1 MYGLKRHKVS
11 GNSNLFFLKKKPNL
25 QQLTINDYPVEHVN
39 SAKSFGVMFIIDLKW
54 NEHVEYIVKQSS
66 RRLSDI
72 KT

>member
-1 MYGLKRHKVS
+1 MVLNAIKC
-11 GNSNLFFLKKKPNL
+11 LEILICFFLKKKSNF
-25 QQLTINDYPVEHVN
+25 QQLTVNDYPVEHVN

-54 NEHVEYIVKQSS
+54 NEHVEYVVKQSS